1 MVREVTPA
9 LVPPEVELDRQLL
22 DAKLAPPRYSG
33 RGVVSRA
40 DLIATARSSARRMVS
55 VTAPAGYG
63 KSMLLA
69 EWVSTEK
76 RPVAWI
82 SLDRLDDD
90 PIALLILIASAFA
103 RVSPS
108 AGALAR
114 DIRRLSGSP
123 LGRGAPAVAATL
135 RASPTPFVIVLDDL
149 HELKNPECHDVLSV
163 VIAGVP
169 VESQFVAASR
179 GEQPHLAQAR
189 AFGESLEITPTDL
202 AFDAAAARKVFAAV
216 EMSITA
222 EIAAKVIE
230 RTEGWPVGVFLAAAI
245 ARDGGEM
252 TVTGD
257 DRYVADYLY
266 QEALMKL
273 PQHFQE
279 FVRRT
284 AVLDRMTAPLCDALL
299 GRDDAQAIL
308 RELEADDV
316 FLIPLDRRRG
326 WYRYHELFR
335 EFLLS
340 ELRRVEPKLIRQL
353 HRSAANWF
361 ERNGSPTMAIE
372 HLLEIPAESARA
384 TRLVSATALPTYQA
398 GLMTTVKRWCNA
410 LGDGAVAEYPPLA
423 VIAGWM
429 DLLTGRAAAADR
441 WATVLEGSAFD
452 GAPVD
457 GSASFESGRAML
469 RSFMCARG
477 PERALEDA
485 EFAVAAE
492 AETSPWRDQALYLLG
507 EAQMLLGNADAAELA
522 FRQGSTVAE
531 AQANADIRIGCE
543 SHLAMLTM
551 NSGRWIEAADH
562 VQTALDAIEQAS
574 MQDYATSTPAF
585 AQAARMALHRGDLAD
600 VQRQVTRAMRARP
613 GTTYAMPY
621 LAVRARLELAKVH
634 WALSDATTAHHLM
647 REIEDILL
655 QRPALGALIDQVA
668 DFARLVASSSERRHP
683 GGPPLTPAEL
693 RLLPYLQTHLTIRE
707 IGGRLYLSRNTVS
720 THVGSVYRKLGVST
734 RSEAVQRATEMGLLG
749 A

>member
-1 MVREVTPA
+1 
-9 LVPPEVELDRQLL
+9 
-22 DAKLAPPRYSG
+22 
-33 RGVVSRA
+33 
-40 DLIATARSSARRMVS
+40 MVS

-82 SLDRLDDD
+82 SLDRFDDD
-90 PIALLILIASAFA
+90 PIALLVLIASAFA
-103 RVSPS
+103 LIAPS
-108 AGALAR
+108 APALAQ

-123 LGRGAPAVAATL
+123 LGRGAPVVAATL

-149 HELKNPECHDVLSV
+149 HELRNPECHDVLSI
-163 VIAGVP
+163 VIGGVP
-169 VESQFVAASR
+169 PGSQFVAASR

-202 AFDAAAARKVFAAV
+202 AFDAVAARTVFAAA
-216 EMSITA
+216 ETPLTA
-222 EIAAKVIE
+222 ETAATVIQ

-245 ARDGGEM
+245 ARDGGDIS
-252 TVTGD
+252 VTGD

-273 PQHFQE
+273 PPHLQE

-299 GRDDAQAIL
+299 GADDSQAIL
-308 RELEADDV
+308 RELEAEDV
-316 FLIPLDRRRG
+316 FLIALDRRRS

-340 ELRRVEPKLIRQL
+340 ELRRVEPRKTDEL
-353 HRSAANWF
+353 HLAAADWF
-361 ERNGSPTMAIE
+361 EQNGSLTMAIE
-372 HLLEIPAESARA
+372 HLLAVPAERERA
-384 TRLVSATALPTYQA
+384 TQLVSATALGTYQA
-398 GLMTTVKRWCNA
+398 GLMTTVQRWCNA
-410 LGDGAVAEYPPLA
+410 LGDESVEEYPPLA

-429 DLLTGRAAAADR
+429 ALLTGHAAAADR
-441 WATVLEGSAFD
+441 WAVVLEASSYD
-452 GAPVD
+452 GVPID

-469 RSFMCARG
+469 RSFMCAFG

-492 AETSPWRDQALYLLG
+492 AAASPWGDQAHYLLG
-507 EAQMLLGNADAAELA
+507 EAQLLLGDRGAAEVA
-522 FRQGSTVAE
+522 FREGSSVAD

-543 SHLAMLTM
+543 SALAMLTM
-551 NSGRWIEAADH
+551 DSGRWVEAAQH
-562 VQTALDAIEQAS
+562 VQTALDTIDEAS

-585 AQAARMALHRGDLAD
+585 VQAARMALHRGDLAD
-600 VQRQVTRAMRARP
+600 VHQQVTRAMRARP
-613 GTTYAMPY
+613 GSTYAMPY
-621 LAVRARLELAKVH
+621 LAVRARLELAKVC
-634 WALSDATTAHHLM
+634 WALSDHTTAHHLM
-647 REIEDILL
+647 REIEDIVLH
-655 QRPALGALIDQVA
+655 RPDLGALIDQVA
-668 DFARLVASSSERRHP
+668 DFGRLMAASTQPGHA

-693 RLLPYLQTHLTIRE
+693 RLLPYLQTHLTIGE
-707 IGGRLYLSRNTVS
+707 IGGRLFLSRNTVS
-720 THVGSVYRKLGVST
+720 THVGSIYRKLGVST
-734 RSEAVQRATEMGLLG
+734 RGEAVQRATEVGLLG